1 MKMIRLI
8 PSPRAIGL
16 FPKNPITGEP
26 ALDMD
31 PPEIK
36 MPLHVG
42 LIFTFGGRA
51 LVITQLGKQQSPNGD
66 EYILV
71 WVDLKY

>member
-1 MKMIRLI
+1 MIRLI
-8 PSPRAIGL
+8 PSNRVIGL
-16 FPKNPITGEP
+16 FPNNPVTGEP

-31 PPEIK
+31 PAQNQI
-36 MPLHVG
+36 PLH
-42 LIFTFGGRA
+42 IDQTFTFEGQT
-51 LVITQLGKQQSPNGD
+51 LVITQLGEQQSQNGD

>member
-31 PPEIK
+31 PTEVRI
-36 MPLHVG
+36 PLSVG
-42 LIFTFGGRA
+42 KTFTFNNRS
-51 LVITQLGKQQSPNGD
+51 LVITQLGKQQSSDGK

-71 WVDLKY
+71 WVDLA